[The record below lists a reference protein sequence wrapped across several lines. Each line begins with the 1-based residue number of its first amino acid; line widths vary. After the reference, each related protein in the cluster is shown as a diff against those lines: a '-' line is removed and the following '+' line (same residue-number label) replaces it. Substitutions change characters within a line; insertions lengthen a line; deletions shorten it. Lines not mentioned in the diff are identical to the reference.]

1 MLNLGGIMAR
11 KETITKTILLDAAY
25 AMLIEEGIE
34 QVTARKLAAK
44 ANCSTQPIF
53 RIYNNMEEL
62 YADLFV
68 KALESFESYVA
79 EFPKTTVVPF
89 VSLGQSYISFAQ
101 KYPFV
106 FKFIF
111 LSKERYG
118 RSLYDM
124 INGANGSVT
133 REIQAA
139 TSQGAANPSELFMKM
154 WMFIQGAACMSLT
167 DDYDLKDEETVVM
180 LKEAYQ
186 AFK

>member
-1 MLNLGGIMAR
+1 MAR
-11 KETITKTILLDAAY
+11 KETITKSILLDAAY
-25 AMLIEEGIE
+25 AMLLEEGIE

-62 YADLFV
+62 YGDLFI
-68 KALESFESYVA
+68 KALAGFEAYVA
-79 EFPKTTVVPF
+79 EYPKTTVVPF

-101 KYPFV
+101 KYPYV

-118 RSLYDM
+118 KSLYDM
-124 INGANGSVT
+124 INGENGAVT
-133 REIQAA
+133 SQIQAA

-167 DDYDLKDEETVVM
+167 DDYDLGEEETMVM

-186 AFK
+186 AFR

>member
-1 MLNLGGIMAR
+1 MAR
-11 KETITKTILLDAAY
+11 KETITKAILLDAAY
-25 AMLIEEGIE
+25 AMLIEEGID

-53 RIYNNMEEL
+53 RIYNNMDEL
-62 YADLFV
+62 YSELFD
-68 KALESFESYVA
+68 KAIEGFDNYVA
-79 EFPKTTVVPF
+79 GFKRTTVVPF
-89 VSLGQSYISFAQ
+89 VSLGQVYISFAQ
-101 KYPFV
+101 KYPNV

-118 RSLYDM
+118 KSLYDM
-124 INGANGSVT
+124 INGENGNVT

-139 TSQGAANPSELFMKM
+139 KSQGASNPSELFMKM

-167 DDYDLKDEETVVM
+167 GDYDLGDDETVNM

-186 AFK
+186 SFK